1 MKIRAIAALLF
12 ILVSISAFGQKHV
25 KITGYVRDA
34 DGSPL
39 ELVLVQIK
47 NTLNGAMTNEKGY
60 YSITTSPGDSVA
72 VIFSCLGY
80 NKAERILPSLQQDM
94 RLNVQM
100 NYTSI
105 DLGEVVAV
113 GTRYQTSTLQTM
125 NADCVKLL
133 PDPAGGSIESL
144 VVTFAGVSSS
154 NELSS
159 QYSVRGGSYD
169 ENIVYVN
176 GLEVFR
182 PLLIRSGQQE
192 GLSFINPDLTEA
204 VNFAA
209 GGFEARYGDKMSSVL
224 DITYKKP
231 KLFEGSAS
239 ASLLGANA
247 YVGSSIGKFT
257 QITGVRYKTGR
268 SLLKTM
274 DTDAEYQ
281 PDFVDLQS
289 YMTYQLAPKW
299 EVNFLGNLA
308 SNTFKF
314 TPHKRETNFGTVEN
328 AQRFEVYFP
337 NSRERDK
344 FQTIFGALTLKH
356 NPNEKTELGLQASA
370 FSSKEI
376 ETYDITGEYWLGDA
390 TTENDNN
397 QNALE
402 IARYHEHARN
412 RLSSTIMNVGHYGS
426 SKIKNNTLKWGAT
439 VQMEKINDRISEWE
453 KRDSAGYS
461 LPQTGNGVNVISNLY
476 SDNDLSTTRISGYL
490 QDVFKFR
497 TKQGMFTLIGGIRG
511 SYWSYNKEFI
521 FSPRVSLGFIPNFD
535 QNLTFRAATGI
546 YYQSPFYKE
555 LRTTVQDAAGNDIIE
570 LNKDIKSQRSIHF
583 ILGGDYTFRAADRNF
598 KVSADLYY
606 KKLDDLIPYTVDNVK
621 IRYYGENCAKGHA
634 MGIDVKFFGEFVPG
648 TDSWISFSLMKAEQT
663 IRDMVTVPM
672 PNSQG
677 YNVSLFFQDYFP
689 GYKRVKLNLKGV
701 LSGGLPFIAP
711 RTKYEDV
718 KSTFRTPAYKR
729 VDLGFSYQLAG
740 GTDAIMDRGVFRHL
754 KNIWIGVDVFNLFD
768 IKNVSS
774 YYWITNIDNQQY
786 AVPNYLT
793 GRQLNARLIVDF

>member
-47 NTLNGAMTNEKGY
+47 NTLNGAMTNEKGN

-125 NADCVKLL
+125 NADRVKLL

>member
-125 NADCVKLL
+125 NADRVKLL

-426 SKIKNNTLKWGAT
+426 SKIKNNTLKWRAT

>member
-1 MKIRAIAALLF
+1 MKIRAIATLLF
-12 ILVSISAFGQKHV
+12 ILFSISAFGQGRA
-25 KITGYVRDA
+25 KISGYIRDA
-34 DGSPL
+34 DGNPL
-39 ELVLVQIK
+39 DLVNIRVK
-47 NTLNGAMTNEKGY
+47 NTLNGTMSNEKGH
-60 YSITTSPGDSVA
+60 YSLSVATGDSVTL
-72 VIFSCLGY
+72 IYSCLGY
-80 NKAERILPSLQQDM
+80 NKAERILPQVTKDM

-100 NYTSI
+100 NYTSLE
-105 DLGEVVAV
+105 LGEVVA
-113 GTRYQTSTLQTM
+113 TAIRKQTTTLETL
-125 NADCVKLL
+125 NADRVKLL

-144 VVTFAGVSSS
+144 VVTFAGVTSN

-192 GLSFINPDLTEA
+192 GLSFINPDMTEA
-204 VNFAA
+204 VNFSA

-231 KLFEGSAS
+231 KGFEGSAS

-247 YVGSSIGKFT
+247 YVGSSSGKFT
-257 QITGVRYKTGR
+257 QVTGFRYKTGR
-268 SLLKTM
+268 SLLKTT
-274 DTDAEYQ
+274 DTDAEYD
-281 PDFVDLQS
+281 PNFIDLQT

-299 EVNFLGNLA
+299 EINFLGNLA
-308 SNTFKF
+308 INNYKF
-314 TPHKRETNFGTVEN
+314 IPHTRETSFGTATN
-328 AQRFEVYFP
+328 AKKFKVFMSGQ
-337 NSRERDK
+337 ERDK
-344 FQTIFGALTLKH
+344 FETLFGALTLKH
-356 NPNEKTELGLQASA
+356 NLNDNTELGLQASA
-370 FSSKEI
+370 FTSKE
-376 ETYDITGEYWLGDA
+376 EEGYDIAGDYWLGDA
-390 TTENDNN
+390 AEEGGGEI
-397 QNALE
+397 QNLS
-402 IARYHEHARN
+402 IARYNEHARN
-412 RLSSTIMNVGHYGS
+412 RLHSNIMNVGHYGIAR
-426 SKIKNNTLKWGAT
+426 IKNNTLKWGAT
-439 VQMEKINDRISEWE
+439 VQLEKINDKISEWE

-461 LPQTGNGVNVISNLY
+461 LPQGGGNVNVIANLF
-476 SDNDLSTTRISGYL
+476 SDNKLESTRISGYL

-497 TKQGMFTLIGGIRG
+497 TKQGLFTLVGGVRG
-511 SYWSYNKEFI
+511 SYWSYNREFI
-521 FSPRVSLGFIPNFD
+521 FSPRASIGFIPNFD
-535 QNLTFRAATGI
+535 QNLTFRLASGL

-555 LRTTVQDAAGNDIIE
+555 LRTTVQDEHGNSIIQ
-570 LNKDIKSQRSIHF
+570 LNKNLKSQRSIHV
-583 ILGGDYTFRAADRNF
+583 IAGGDYTFRASGRNF
-598 KVSADLYY
+598 KVSADMYY
-606 KKLDDLIPYTVDNVK
+606 KKLDNLNPYTVDNVK
-621 IRYYGENCAKGHA
+621 IRYYGENCAQGHA
-634 MGIDVKFFGEFVPG
+634 MGLDVKFFGEFVPG
-648 TDSWISFSLMKAEQT
+648 TDSWISFSLMKAEQS
-663 IRDMVTVPM
+663 IRGSEYVPM